1 MRPLLAIIIKGKE
14 VMFES
19 LLDHLYSALITD
31 SRYVL
36 ILRGL
41 RNTLI
46 ITFFAL
52 LLGLAIGLILAI
64 IKVTVHSRR
73 NPLLWLANLYTTI
86 IRGTPV
92 VVQLIII
99 NTSIMAQSNNK
110 ILIAVIAFGINS
122 GAYVSEI
129 IRGGIQSVDRGQTEA
144 GRSLGLTGAMTMR
157 LIVLPQAVK
166 TVLPSLGNEF
176 ITLLKETSVAGY
188 VAISDLTKA
197 GDTIVSRT
205 FDPTAMYLVALV
217 YLVLVVGLTALLS
230 LMERRLARNDLR

>member
-1 MRPLLAIIIKGKE
+1 
-14 VMFES
+14 MFES
-19 LLDHLYSALITD
+19 MLDHLYSALIVD

-205 FDPTAMYLVALV
+205 FDPTAMYLVAIV

>member
-1 MRPLLAIIIKGKE
+1 
-14 VMFES
+14 MFES
-19 LLDHLYSALITD
+19 LLDHLYNALIAD

-73 NPLLWLANLYTTI
+73 NPLLWLANLYTTV

-205 FDPTAMYLVALV
+205 FDPTAMYLVAIV